1 MKNILRDTLG
11 RFKSLK
17 INLLDGQRKGEIIFR
32 RVFLIL
38 IVYLLVLFIGKALTN
53 KPEETPREAGAIEI
67 VNGQKVQ
74 IDENG
79 KTWYIQEYTP
89 KPEVKKAEVVVD
101 KKEFNEYEKIYKFT
115 QTYRGSRISA
125 KYFGY
130 LKQECKTPEVLR
142 TVVAIS
148 VAETGMG
155 RDVKRH
161 SNYFGWF
168 AGGNRNY
175 DPDQETMAKEIC
187 SGVEK
192 NYLNIGNDMAKV
204 KKYVGYVSNDWLR
217 NFKWAY
223 AQMEVK

>member
-67 VNGQKVQ
+67 VNGQKIQV
-74 IDENG
+74 DENG

-89 KPEVKKAEVVVD
+89 KPEKKAEVVVD

-115 QTYRGSRISA
+115 QTYGGSRISA
-125 KYFGY
+125 RYFSY
-130 LKQECKTPEVLR
+130 LKAECKTPEVLR
-142 TVVAIS
+142 TVIAIS

-155 RDVKRH
+155 RDVKRQ
-161 SNYFGWF
+161 SNFYGWF

-175 DPDQETMAKEIC
+175 DPDQKTMAKVIC
-187 SGVEK
+187 SG
-192 NYLNIGNDMAKV
+192 IAKSYMGV
-204 KKYVGYVSNDWLR
+204 QSNRTKAVKYVGTSDVSSWMR
-217 NFKWAY
+217 NVNWAY
-223 AQMEVK
+223 NQMR